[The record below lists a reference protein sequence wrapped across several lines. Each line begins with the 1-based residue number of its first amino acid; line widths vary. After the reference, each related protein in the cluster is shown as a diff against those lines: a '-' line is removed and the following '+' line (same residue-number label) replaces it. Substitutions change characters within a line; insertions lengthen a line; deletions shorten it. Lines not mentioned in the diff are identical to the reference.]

1 MANSWYFLWAIFNK
15 RQHQPKKQRNIYI
28 IGQGQASLLQHY
40 STTIAPYASPSSCK
54 STQCFIKV
62 TSPSRLTNA
71 IFYAELFLQSWCSD
85 SSLKSSL
92 PPRIQSMNSGQPQE
106 EKAVKKGAKCFTSS
120 IFQYA
125 YYRIV
130 HRLPHLKA
138 VKNVLLLQRL
148 NPGLLYPSQLDL

>member
-15 RQHQPKKQRNIYI
+15 RQHQPKKQRNIYNC
-28 IGQGQASLLQHY
+28 ASLLQHY

-71 IFYAELFLQSWCSD
+71 IFHAEFLQSWCSD
-85 SSLKSSL
+85 SSLKSTL

-130 HRLPHLKA
+130 QGLLYLKA